1 MTNHEA
7 IRFLHNMID
16 QEHGRSIGADGFYR
30 ELCAYHVDAL
40 RTAIKALSQRRW
52 IPVSEG
58 LPEEHKIYLVTY
70 VTKTG
75 RRYVRDCEC
84 SYAGQSPRHI
94 EWSKKISGDVI
105 AWMPLPEPYKAESEE
120 QA

>member
-1 MTNHEA
+1 MAEINIEKMAQNVAEKA
-7 IRFLHNMID
+7 IQKLKDNGVF
-16 QEHGRSIGADGFYR
+16 IG
-30 ELCAYHVDAL
+30 
-40 RTAIKALSQRRW
+40 RW
-52 IPVSEG
+52 IPVNEG

-94 EWSKKISGDVI
+94 EWSKKISGEVI
-105 AWMPLPEPYKAESEE
+105 AWMPLPEPYKAESEGAE
-120 QA
+120 